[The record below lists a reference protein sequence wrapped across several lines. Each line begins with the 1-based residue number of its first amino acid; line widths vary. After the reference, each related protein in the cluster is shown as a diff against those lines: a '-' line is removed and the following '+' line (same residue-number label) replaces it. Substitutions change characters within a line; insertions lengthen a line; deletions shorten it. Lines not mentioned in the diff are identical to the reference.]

1 MARDHV
7 MPRWLGAVD
16 PRFGTPWTAVL
27 VSAALYAAFAVF
39 SFKELIALNI
49 WLYSLSLLVE
59 LAAFVR
65 LRVIA
70 PGMPRPWRVPGG
82 LAVGVGVVVFPVLV
96 WVGLHEP
103 DDEMLAE
110 IQQEFSLHDLA
121 VEDAARAHQ
130 RPKLERYGNSVFVV
144 LRTAHIDRS
153 TGGIDYGETH
163 IFLGSNYIVSIRHGG
178 SLPYVEVRSR
188 CEASPDLLVKGPGFV
203 LYALMDFIVDQ
214 YFPLVDTFEDKLA
227 ALEDNIFRQALTR
240 ETTERIYQ
248 LKRDLLEVKR
258 AVAPLVD
265 VCNRLVR
272 TDVTLIPEDARV
284 YFRDVYDHVIRIN
297 EMIDNLRELLTAAL
311 EANLSLISVSQ
322 NEAMKRL
329 AGWAA
334 IIAVP
339 TMIAGIYG
347 MNFKF
352 MPELDWTLGYP
363 LTMTVMVSACA
374 FLYYKFK
381 RSGWL

>member
-1 MARDHV
+1 MK
-7 MPRWLGAVD
+7 G
-16 PRFGTPWTAVL
+16 L
-27 VSAALYAAFAVF
+27 VNSVAYADG
-39 SFKELIALNI
+39 
-49 WLYSLSLLVE
+49 
-59 LAAFVR
+59 
-65 LRVIA
+65 LRVGDVAIPDISEVLKE
-70 PGMPRPWRVPGG
+70 PGR
-82 LAVGVGVVVFPVLV
+82 FV

-130 RPKLERYGNSVFVV
+130 RPKLERYGDSIFVV
-144 LRTAHIDRS
+144 LRTAHTDAS
-153 TGGIDYGETH
+153 TSGIDFGETH
-163 IFLGSNYIVSIRHGG
+163 LFVGANYVVSVRHGG
-178 SLPYVEVRSR
+178 TLPFAEVVAR
-188 CEASPDLLVKGPGFV
+188 CEANPDLMVKGPVFV
-203 LYALMDFIVDQ
+203 LYSIMDFIVDQ
-214 YFPLVDTFEDKLA
+214 YFPLVDTYEDKLA
-227 ALEDNIFRQALTR
+227 ELEDNVFQQTLPR

-248 LKRDLLEVKR
+248 LKRDLIEVKR
-258 AVAPLVD
+258 AIAPLVD

-272 TDVTLIPEDARV
+272 GDVPLVPEDSRV

-297 EMIDNLRELLTAAL
+297 EMIDTLRELLSAAL
-311 EANLSLISVSQ
+311 EANLSLVSVSQ

-334 IIAVP
+334 IVAVP
-339 TMIAGIYG
+339 TMIAGVYG

-352 MPELDWTLGYP
+352 MPELDWYLGYP
-363 LTMTVMVSACA
+363 VALTVMVGTCA

>member
-1 MARDHV
+1 MK
-7 MPRWLGAVD
+7 G
-16 PRFGTPWTAVL
+16 L
-27 VSAALYAAFAVF
+27 VNSVAYADG
-39 SFKELIALNI
+39 
-49 WLYSLSLLVE
+49 
-59 LAAFVR
+59 
-65 LRVIA
+65 LRVGDVAIA
-70 PGMPRPWRVPGG
+70 DISEVLKEPGR
-82 LAVGVGVVVFPVLV
+82 FV

-130 RPKLERYGNSVFVV
+130 RPKLERYGDSIFVV
-144 LRTAHIDRS
+144 LRTAHTDAS
-153 TGGIDYGETH
+153 TSGIDFGETH
-163 IFLGSNYIVSIRHGG
+163 LFVGANYVVSVRHGG
-178 SLPYVEVRSR
+178 TLPFAEVVAR
-188 CEASPDLLVKGPGFV
+188 CEANPDLMVKGPVFV
-203 LYALMDFIVDQ
+203 LYSIMDFIVDQ
-214 YFPLVDTFEDKLA
+214 YFPLVDTYEDKLA
-227 ALEDNIFRQALTR
+227 ELEDNVFQQTLPR

-248 LKRDLLEVKR
+248 LKRDLIEVKR
-258 AVAPLVD
+258 AIAPLVD

-272 TDVTLIPEDARV
+272 GDVPLVPEDSRV

-297 EMIDNLRELLTAAL
+297 EMIDTLRELLSAAL
-311 EANLSLISVSQ
+311 EANLSRVSVSQ

-334 IIAVP
+334 IVAVP
-339 TMIAGIYG
+339 TMIAGVYG

-352 MPELDWTLGYP
+352 MPELDWYLGYP
-363 LTMTVMVSACA
+363 VALTVMVGTCA